1 MGSCIV
7 AGSGYRHMSCGE
19 VQGQWQG
26 LGPTTGKRATVMSQS
41 VNVYFYGF
49 RAIHRYLGIASAPLK
64 VVGEAFCA
72 GVHLQKLLFR
82 YGGIGQ

>member
-26 LGPTTGKRATVMSQS
+26 LGQTTGKRATVMSQS

-49 RAIHRYLGIASAPLK
+49 RGYTQIACIASAPLK
-64 VVGEAFCA
+64 IVGEDF
-72 GVHLQKLLFR
+72 VQVFV
-82 YGGIGQ
+82 